1 MIYKTEYQMLNVA
14 EIVPA
19 PYNPREDM
27 LAGSAAYQALRQSIE
42 EHGLVEPLV
51 VNLCNMHCVGGNQRL
66 TVVRDLGWPQ
76 VLCSVIN
83 QPDEA
88 QEKKL
93 CLALNRIDGHWD
105 EAKLAELLSDEAVA
119 AYTTGFSPAEIA
131 LYQQLAEIHEPEP
144 LSETEADLLAQLD
157 NHIEDE
163 AAAPAEAAIAVDLAG
178 AAILEPQT
186 LLIKIGHLSFK
197 CEMTAYK
204 KLLADIRAAGLFE
217 KGQIVQEMKRRL
229 LGND

>member
-1 MIYKTEYQMLNVA
+1 MIYKTEYRMWNVA

-93 CLALNRIDGHWD
+93 CLAVS
-105 EAKLAELLSDEAVA
+105 K
-119 AYTTGFSPAEIA
+119 
-131 LYQQLAEIHEPEP
+131 
-144 LSETEADLLAQLD
+144 
-157 NHIEDE
+157 
-163 AAAPAEAAIAVDLAG
+163 
-178 AAILEPQT
+178 
-186 LLIKIGHLSFK
+186 
-197 CEMTAYK
+197 
-204 KLLADIRAAGLFE
+204 
-217 KGQIVQEMKRRL
+217 
-229 LGND
+229 